1 MEVDQEI
8 KIKQEIKAEE
18 KTLDQIAVEAL
29 IKEVQN
35 GEVPLCMR
43 NVIPGIVGITDE
55 QEKLRFDIA
64 SRPDETPMEAYE
76 NIPVEEYGMAMV
88 IGMGFEEGKP
98 IGKNGKGLVEP
109 IEYVPRHHRT
119 GLGAEPKM
127 PLPSDIKKKFIKP
140 GESREPKPTM
150 ILPKDA
156 DGRQR
161 NYKTLNEELVPYKP
175 NVIAPGASVAI
186 ISGLHDGLTGIIKSM
201 DSENAVIILP
211 NEELLSVNISDLS
224 LMNMNIQ
231 NSSETINDKKRKQ
244 NPIKE
249 NNEDRKISKN
259 EQQTKKPWLRQ
270 HIIIRIISKSFKDGM
285 YYNKKARVL
294 DVTSSGE
301 CQVEIMDSSKKLLEG
316 IKERWVETVIPKP
329 EELVMILKGEFSG
342 KRGTLIQ
349 SDAHTAIVKLL
360 ETLEFKTYPLDDIS
374 EFDVRFSRLYAF

>member
-1 MEVDQEI
+1 
-8 KIKQEIKAEE
+8 
-18 KTLDQIAVEAL
+18 
-29 IKEVQN
+29 
-35 GEVPLCMR
+35 
-43 NVIPGIVGITDE
+43 
-55 QEKLRFDIA
+55 
-64 SRPDETPMEAYE
+64 
-76 NIPVEEYGMAMV
+76 
-88 IGMGFEEGKP
+88 
-98 IGKNGKGLVEP
+98 
-109 IEYVPRHHRT
+109 
-119 GLGAEPKM
+119 
-127 PLPSDIKKKFIKP
+127 
-140 GESREPKPTM
+140 M